1 MNRYLVE
8 MQLAPQAFAAFVKN
22 PGDRFQANA
31 AVVEAVGGKF
41 IEYWFGVGSNTVHL
55 VVEMPDGT
63 RMEALVMSV
72 LAGGVVTSVKSV
84 QILTASEAVAAM
96 EMAGGAGYRAPE
108 TK

>member
-1 MNRYLVE
+1 
-8 MQLAPQAFAAFVKN
+8 
-22 PGDRFQANA
+22 
-31 AVVEAVGGKF
+31 
-41 IEYWFGVGSNTVHL
+41 
-55 VVEMPDGT
+55 MPDGT

-96 EMAGGAGYRAPE
+96 EMAGGAGIAPE